1 MEDGVSGHFITIEG
15 GEGVGKSTQAR
26 LLAERL
32 RETGLTVI
40 EVREPG
46 GTPTGGRIREIL
58 LDPAVTMIARTEL
71 FLYEAA
77 RAELTATVIVP
88 ALSRG
93 EVVVCDRF
101 FDSSTA
107 YQGYGRGINADIV
120 RTLNLAATA
129 GVCPDLTVLLQL
141 ETGEALRRATTGG
154 ADRIE
159 AESLEFHRAVIEG
172 FAVLAA
178 EEPARIVPVDA
189 SGSVEAVAGRV
200 WNIVTTHPAGESES
214 DGWPRS

>member
-1 MEDGVSGHFITIEG
+1 MSGQFITIEG

-32 RETGLTVI
+32 RETGSVVV

-46 GTPTGGRIREIL
+46 GTPTGDRVREIL
-58 LDPAVTMIARTEL
+58 LDPAVTMSARTEL
-71 FLYEAA
+71 LLYEAA
-77 RAELTATVIVP
+77 RSELTATVIVP

-93 EVVVCDRF
+93 EIVVCDRF

-107 YQGYGRGINADIV
+107 YQGYGRGLNADLV

-129 GVCPDLTVLLQL
+129 GVCPDLTILLRL

-172 FAVLAA
+172 FAAIA
-178 EEPARIVPVDA
+178 EAEPARVVTVDA
-189 SGSVEAVAGRV
+189 SGTVDEVAARV
-200 WNIVTTHPAGESES
+200 WNVVGTHPAGEHAV
-214 DGWPRS
+214 DGWPQS

>member
-1 MEDGVSGHFITIEG
+1 MSGQFISIEG

-32 RETGLTVI
+32 RAAGRTVV

-46 GTPTGGRIREIL
+46 GTLVGDRIREIL
-58 LDPAVTMIARTEL
+58 LDPAVTMNARTEL

-77 RAELTATVIVP
+77 RAELTTTVIVP
-88 ALSRG
+88 ALAQD

-107 YQGYGRGINADIV
+107 YQGYARGINADVV
-120 RTLNLAATA
+120 RSLNLSATA
-129 GVCPDLTVLLQL
+129 GVCPDLTLLLYL
-141 ETGEALRRATTGG
+141 ETEEALVRATRGG

-159 AESLEFHRAVIEG
+159 AESLDFHRAVTEG
-172 FAVLAA
+172 FAAIAAA
-178 EEPARIVPVDA
+178 EPDRIVWVDA
-189 SGSVEAVAGRV
+189 SGTVEDVAARV
-200 WNIVTTHPAGESES
+200 WMAVVLHPAGEHAI
-214 DGWPRS
+214 DGWPKS